1 MYMKF
6 FKPVIDF
13 FSALF
18 LIILFSPVLV
28 CTYFILLFG
37 AKMNP
42 IFVQMRPGYNG
53 KPFKIYKFKTMT
65 DEKDSHGK
73 LLPDEDRLTLIGRI
87 IRKTSLDEL
96 PQLINVLKG
105 DISLVGPRPLM
116 MSYLPLYNNEQARR
130 HSVKPGITGWAQ
142 VNGRDSI
149 SWNEKFKL
157 DLYYVDNQSFA
168 LDVRILLKTVINVL
182 QAKDES
188 PETSET
194 MAEWFGNDKQTGF

>member
-1 MYMKF
+1 MYMRF

-13 FSALF
+13 FSALI

-28 CTYFILLFG
+28 CTYFILLIG
-37 AKMNP
+37 ANMNP
-42 IFVQMRPGYNG
+42 IFVQMRPGYKG

-65 DEKDSHGK
+65 DEKDSDGK

-87 IRKTSLDEL
+87 IRKTSVDEL

-105 DISLVGPRPLM
+105 DISLVGPRPLLM
-116 MSYLPLYNNEQARR
+116 IYLPLYNDDQARR

-142 VNGRDSI
+142 VNGRDAI

-157 DLYYVDNQSFA
+157 DLYYVENQSLI
-168 LDVRILLKTVINVL
+168 LDMKILFKTVINVL
-182 QAKDES
+182 SGKDES
-188 PETSET
+188 PEASET
-194 MAEWFGNDKQTGF
+194 MTEWFGNDA

>member
-1 MYMKF
+1 MYMRF

-13 FSALF
+13 FSALI

-28 CTYFILLFG
+28 CTYFILLIG
-37 AKMNP
+37 ANMNP
-42 IFVQMRPGYNG
+42 IFVQMRPGYKG

-65 DEKDSHGK
+65 DEKDSDGK

-87 IRKTSLDEL
+87 IRKTSVDEL

-105 DISLVGPRPLM
+105 DISLVGPRPLLM
-116 MSYLPLYNNEQARR
+116 IYLPLYNDDQARR

-142 VNGRDSI
+142 VNGRDAI

-157 DLYYVDNQSFA
+157 DLYYVENQSLI
-168 LDVRILLKTVINVL
+168 LDMKILFKTVINVL
-182 QAKDES
+182 SGKDES
-188 PETSET
+188 PEASET
-194 MAEWFGNDKQTGF
+194 MTEWFGNDG